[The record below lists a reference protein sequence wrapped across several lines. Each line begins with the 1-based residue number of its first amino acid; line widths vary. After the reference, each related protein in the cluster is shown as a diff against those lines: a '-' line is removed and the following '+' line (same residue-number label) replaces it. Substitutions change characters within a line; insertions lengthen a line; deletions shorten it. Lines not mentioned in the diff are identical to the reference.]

1 VSGAW
6 VFALLQQSEQSEDG
20 FSGELCAESRA
31 AVCGKVG
38 GLDRDAEAHEVSI
51 GHDHMARSLRRMT
64 DRDDGEASA
73 EQRVSGIGYF
83 DLVRRPI
90 NWVLE

>member
-1 VSGAW
+1 
-6 VFALLQQSEQSEDG
+6 
-20 FSGELCAESRA
+20 
-31 AVCGKVG
+31 
-38 GLDRDAEAHEVSI
+38 
-51 GHDHMARSLRRMT
+51 MA

-83 DLVRRPI
+83 DLVRGPI